1 MKFETLNFRITR
13 ERFETVHREISDGSE
28 PGPRF
33 YILVAVS
40 TLIASFGLIANSTAV
55 VIGAMLVAPLMTPIF
70 GMSLALV
77 RGETHLFGRA
87 VQAEV
92 VGVATSVAMGVMLG
106 LILGDFEPTPEMLS
120 RTKPNLMDLLV
131 AILAGFAGAYA
142 LVDVKISPALPGVAI
157 SSAIVPPLAN
167 TGLCLSLGEVSGGM
181 GSFLLFLANFLSILL
196 VSSATFIVSGMA
208 KIYGEQPSRREY
220 LRRFGIAIVSFV
232 IIAGFLTGALFSS
245 IKERHINNLIH
256 SALEKELAKMPS
268 AGLDEVHHY
277 TDKQKLY
284 VLADVHSPAMITPSR
299 IKIMQEKISQDVD
312 MATRLTVRSVRSAN
326 VTAQGSAVYDSALEL
341 DGKFGRP
348 VKSLV
353 LRNIAIAE
361 QILREKFEDQH
372 AVYFYRAEFMQ
383 VLHRNIIKAYVGGL
397 HLLNE
402 DEILQL
408 EAAIRQATGDESLEL
423 IIRTAPEKLQ
433 SSVGMIRY
441 GWILGDKATP
451 ERLAIIKEIKAELY
465 TAFQNQG
472 GFEIVNVNANYL
484 DSKFHFLIEVVGPEI
499 YPQDKLDAV
508 RRQLAEK
515 FTEAIDLYV
524 WSRPEVVLTPNG
536 AMPLDAVYRYF
547 ATRQKEN
554 LPDEMMLMLE
564 ASTD

>member
-1 MKFETLNFRITR
+1 MKFGPRHFSITR
-13 ERFETVHREISDGSE
+13 QRFEVVYGEISDGSE

-40 TLIASFGLIANSTAV
+40 TLIACFGLIANSTAV

-106 LILGDFEPTPEMLS
+106 LVLGYFEPTPEMLS

-157 SSAIVPPLAN
+157 STAIVPPLAN

-256 SALEKELAKMPS
+256 AALKKELAKMPS

-284 VLADVHSPAMITPSR
+284 VLADVHSPATITPSR

-326 VTAQGSAVYDSALEL
+326 VTAQGSAVYDSAFEL

-499 YPQDKLDAV
+499 YPQEKLDAI

-536 AMPLDAVYRYF
+536 AMPLDAVYHYF
-547 ATRQKEN
+547 AKRQKEN
-554 LPDEMMLMLE
+554 LPDEMMLFLE
-564 ASTD
+564 TSTD

>member
-1 MKFETLNFRITR
+1 MKFGPRHFSITR
-13 ERFETVHREISDGSE
+13 QRFEAVYGEISDGSE

-40 TLIASFGLIANSTAV
+40 TLIACFGLIANSTAV

-106 LILGDFEPTPEMLS
+106 LVLGYFEPTPEMLS
-120 RTKPNLMDLLV
+120 RTKPNLLDLLV
-131 AILAGFAGAYA
+131 AVLAGFAGAYA

-157 SSAIVPPLAN
+157 STAIVPPLAN

-196 VSSATFIVSGMA
+196 IASATFIASGMA
-208 KIYGEQPSRREY
+208 KMYGKQPSRREY
-220 LRRFGIAIVSFV
+220 LRRFGIAIGAFV
-232 IIAGFLTGALFSS
+232 IIAGFLTNALFIS
-245 IKERHINNLIH
+245 IRERHISNRIH
-256 SALEKELAKMPS
+256 AALEEELVKIPS

-277 TDKQKLY
+277 SDKQKLY
-284 VLADVHSPAMITPSR
+284 VLADVHTPATITPSR
-299 IKIMQEKISQDVD
+299 IKRIQENISQGVD
-312 MATRLTVRSVRSAN
+312 MATHLTVRSVRSAN
-326 VTAQGSAVYDSALEL
+326 VTAQGSAIFDSALEL

-348 VKSLV
+348 VESPV

-361 QILREKFEDQH
+361 QILREKFEGQH
-372 AVYFYRAEFMQ
+372 AVYFHRAEFMQ
-383 VLHRNIIKAYVGGL
+383 LQHRNIIKAYVSGL
-397 HLLNE
+397 HLLNA

-408 EAAIRQATGDESLEL
+408 ETAIRKATGDESLEL
-423 IIRTAPEKLQ
+423 IIRTAPENLQ
-433 SSVGMIRY
+433 SAVGNIRY

-451 ERLAIIKEIKAELY
+451 ERLAIIKEVKAELY

-472 GFEIVNVNANYL
+472 GFDIVNVNANYL

-499 YPQDKLDAV
+499 YPQEKLDAV

-536 AMPLDAVYRYF
+536 AMPLDAVYHYF
-547 ATRQKEN
+547 AKRQKEN
-554 LPDEMMLMLE
+554 
-564 ASTD
+564 

>member
-1 MKFETLNFRITR
+1 MKFGTHHFSITR
-13 ERFETVHREISDGSE
+13 QRFEAVHGEISDGSE

-40 TLIASFGLIANSTAV
+40 TLIACFGLIANSTAV

-77 RGETHLFGRA
+77 RGETRLLGRA

-106 LILGDFEPTPEMLS
+106 LILGYFEPTPEMLS
-120 RTKPNLMDLLV
+120 RTKPNLLDLLV

-157 SSAIVPPLAN
+157 STAIVPPLAN

-208 KIYGEQPSRREY
+208 KIYGDQPSRREY
-220 LRRFGIAIVSFV
+220 LRRFGIAIVAFV

-245 IKERHINNLIH
+245 IRERHINNLIH
-256 SALEKELAKMPS
+256 AVLEKELANIPS

-284 VLADVHSPAMITPSR
+284 VLADVHAPATITPSR
-299 IKIMQEKISQDVD
+299 IKIMQEKVSQDVD
-312 MATRLTVRSVRSAN
+312 MATHLTVRSVRSAN
-326 VTAQGSAVYDSALEL
+326 VTAQGSAIYDSALAL

-423 IIRTAPEKLQ
+423 IIRTDPEKLQ

-499 YPQDKLDAV
+499 YPQEKLDAV
-508 RRQLAEK
+508 RKQLAEK

-536 AMPLDAVYRYF
+536 AMPLDAVYQYF
-547 ATRQKEN
+547 AKRQKEN
-554 LPDEMMLMLE
+554 LPDEMMLMME
-564 ASTD
+564 ASSD

>member
-13 ERFETVHREISDGSE
+13 ERFETVHSEISDGSE

-40 TLIASFGLIANSTAV
+40 TLIACFGLIANSTAV

-70 GMSLALV
+70 GISLALV

-87 VQAEV
+87 VQAEI
-92 VGVATSVAMGVMLG
+92 VGVATSVAMGVLLGLMLG
-106 LILGDFEPTPEMLS
+106 YFEPTPEMLS
-120 RTKPNLMDLLV
+120 RTKPNLLDLLV

-157 SSAIVPPLAN
+157 STAIVPPLAN

-196 VSSATFIVSGMA
+196 ISSATFIASGMA

-245 IKERHINNLIH
+245 IKERRINNRIH
-256 SALEKELAKMPS
+256 AALEKELAKMPS

-284 VLADVHSPAMITPSR
+284 VLADVHTPATITPSR
-299 IKIMQEKISQDVD
+299 VNIIQEKISQDVD
-312 MATRLTVRSVRSAN
+312 MATHLTVRSVRSAN
-326 VTAQGSAVYDSALEL
+326 VTAQGSAIFDSALEL

-348 VKSLV
+348 VESVV

-372 AVYFYRAEFMQ
+372 AVYFHRAEFMQ
-383 VLHRNIIKAYVGGL
+383 LMHRNIIKAYVSGL
-397 HLLNE
+397 HLLKEN
-402 DEILQL
+402 EILQL
-408 EAAIRQATGDESLEL
+408 ETAIRKATGDESLEL
-423 IIRTAPEKLQ
+423 IIRTAPENLQ
-433 SSVGMIRY
+433 STVGNIRY

-451 ERLAIIKEIKAELY
+451 ERLAIIKEVKAELY

-472 GFEIVNVNANYL
+472 GFDIVNVNANYL
-484 DSKFHFLIEVVGPEI
+484 DSTFHFLVEVVGPEI
-499 YPQDKLDAV
+499 YPQEKLDAV

-547 ATRQKEN
+547 AERQKEN

-564 ASTD
+564 SSTD

>member
-13 ERFETVHREISDGSE
+13 ERFETVHSEISDGSE

-40 TLIASFGLIANSTAV
+40 TLIACFGLIANSTAV

-70 GMSLALV
+70 GISLALV

-87 VQAEV
+87 VQAEI
-92 VGVATSVAMGVMLG
+92 VGVATSVAMGVLLGLMLG
-106 LILGDFEPTPEMLS
+106 YFEPTPEMLS
-120 RTKPNLMDLLV
+120 RTKPNLLDLLV

-157 SSAIVPPLAN
+157 STAIVPPLAN

-196 VSSATFIVSGMA
+196 ISSATFIASGMA

-245 IKERHINNLIH
+245 IKERHINNRIH
-256 SALEKELAKMPS
+256 AALEKELAKMPS

-284 VLADVHSPAMITPSR
+284 VLADVHTPATITPSR
-299 IKIMQEKISQDVD
+299 VNIIQEKISQDVD
-312 MATRLTVRSVRSAN
+312 MATHLTVRSVRSAN
-326 VTAQGSAVYDSALEL
+326 VTAQGSAIFDSALEL

-348 VKSLV
+348 VESVV

-372 AVYFYRAEFMQ
+372 AVYFHRAEFMQ
-383 VLHRNIIKAYVGGL
+383 LMHRNIIKAYVSGL
-397 HLLNE
+397 HLLKEN
-402 DEILQL
+402 EILQL
-408 EAAIRQATGDESLEL
+408 ETAIRKATGDESLEL
-423 IIRTAPEKLQ
+423 IIRTAPENLQ
-433 SSVGMIRY
+433 STVGNIRF

-451 ERLAIIKEIKAELY
+451 ERLAIIKEVKAELY

-472 GFEIVNVNANYL
+472 GFDIVNVNANYL
-484 DSKFHFLIEVVGPEI
+484 DSTFHFLVEVVGPEI
-499 YPQDKLDAV
+499 CPQEKLDAV

-547 ATRQKEN
+547 AERQKEN

-564 ASTD
+564 SSTD

>member
-1 MKFETLNFRITR
+1 MKFGPRHFSITR
-13 ERFETVHREISDGSE
+13 QRFEAVYGEISDGSE

-40 TLIASFGLIANSTAV
+40 TLIACFGLIANSTAV

-106 LILGDFEPTPEMLS
+106 LALGYFEPTPEMLS

-157 SSAIVPPLAN
+157 STAIVPPLAN

-256 SALEKELAKMPS
+256 AALEKELAKMPS

-284 VLADVHSPAMITPSR
+284 VLADVHSPATITPSR

-499 YPQDKLDAV
+499 YPQEKLDAI

-536 AMPLDAVYRYF
+536 AMPLDAVYHYF
-547 ATRQKEN
+547 AKRQKEN
-554 LPDEMMLMLE
+554 LPDEMMLFLE
-564 ASTD
+564 TSTD